1 MKGADVAKPVTN
13 YEYEVDRNERKR
25 IIRLPKIEYID
36 LIQDDLRRSMRYD
49 TILKTTVDGKL
60 TKAYNPK
67 LSGI

>member
-1 MKGADVAKPVTN
+1 M
-13 YEYEVDRNERKR
+13 NEKR
-25 IIRLPKIEYID
+25 IIRLPKPEYID

-60 TKAYNPK
+60 TRAYNPK